1 MALEIHITTGSQVP
15 IYRQVIDQIR
25 VAVATGDLGPGEAL
39 PSVRALAQHLVVNP
53 NTVAKAYNELTREGV
68 VESRPGRGVFVAEE
82 RRVLAEEERLRRL
95 QVALDRFLQQ
105 GIGLGFSGAELRRA
119 VDDALRGIKHRKS
132 KRAVSK

>member
-25 VAVATGDLGPGEAL
+25 VAVAIGDLGPGEAL